1 MTDPQPTPRATNQR
15 SGRAQAAR
23 DAIGDTAHTA
33 RETMEQS
40 YRKARAK
47 ASSAYAGAVE
57 GAEHAVDATRRGA
70 RTAARKTASTVDN
83 APLAVLIGG
92 LAVGALA
99 GGLLPRTRREAEV
112 LGPVGRKVTGTATA
126 AARAARTAGKDQL
139 NAVGINTDNARSQLS
154 TLVEGVFKALT
165 EAGNA
170 ATAEVKRAPR
180 G

>member
-1 MTDPQPTPRATNQR
+1 MTDPQPTPGAANQR
-15 SGRAQAAR
+15 SGRVQAAR
-23 DAIGDTAHTA
+23 DAIEETAHNA

-47 ASSAYAGAVE
+47 ASSAYAGAKD
-57 GAEHAVDATRRGA
+57 GAGHAVQAGKRTA
-70 RTAARKTASTVDN
+70 RTAARKTADTVDS

-139 NAVGINTDNARSQLS
+139 DAAGITTDNARSQLS
-154 TLVEGVFKALT
+154 SLVEGVFRALA

>member
-1 MTDPQPTPRATNQR
+1 MTDPKPSEPN
-15 SGRAQAAR
+15 GRIQAAR
-23 DAIGDTAHTA
+23 EAISDTAHTA

-40 YRKARAK
+40 YRTARAK

-70 RTAARKTASTVDN
+70 RTAARKTANTVDT

-92 LAVGALA
+92 LAVGAIA
-99 GGLLPRTRREAEV
+99 GGLLPRTQRETAA

-126 AARAARTAGKDQL
+126 AARAAKAAGQDQL
-139 NAVGINTDNARSQLS
+139 KAAGISRDTAKSQLQ
-154 TLVEGVFKALT
+154 TVIEDMIKALT

-170 ATAEVKRAPR
+170 ASAEVKRAPR